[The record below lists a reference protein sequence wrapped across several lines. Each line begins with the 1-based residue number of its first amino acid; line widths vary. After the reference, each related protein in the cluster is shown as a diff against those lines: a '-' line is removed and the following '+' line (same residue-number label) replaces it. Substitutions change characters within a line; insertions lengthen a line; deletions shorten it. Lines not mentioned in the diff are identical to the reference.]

1 MRPLQVCIQ
10 NILCKEVVHMEL
22 GPSTIFSLFPT
33 QFCLEGLSL
42 NQHIHIQEYVLE
54 ALVLVPTSHGN
65 EPNQNISNDN

>member
-1 MRPLQVCIQ
+1 
-10 NILCKEVVHMEL
+10 MEL

-65 EPNQNISNDN
+65 EPNQNISNDT